1 MLHKQKKFYDLKRF
15 PKTFCKFAMFN
26 FYLSESI
33 CKFMQSDL
41 YLHKICSDFAGVTGG
56 AGLLII
62 IITVIVTVGC
72 VIMKRKRT
80 MKLTL
85 SGEGG

>member
-1 MLHKQKKFYDLKRF
+1 
-15 PKTFCKFAMFN
+15 
-26 FYLSESI
+26 
-33 CKFMQSDL
+33 MQSDL
-41 YLHKICSDFAGVTGG
+41 YLYIIHKMSIICPDFAGVAGG
-56 AGLLII
+56 AGLLVI

-85 SGEGG
+85 SGEWC

>member
-1 MLHKQKKFYDLKRF
+1 
-15 PKTFCKFAMFN
+15 MFN
-26 FYLSESI
+26 LYFLESI
-33 CKFMQSDL
+33 SANTHRFMQSDL
-41 YLHKICSDFAGVTGG
+41 YLYIMHKMNIICPDFAGVTGGG